1 MVDTA
6 PLPRAKYPRS
16 LIAGPYGHPFHA
28 IAIIL
33 PIGAW
38 VSASVFDVIAVM
50 SPDAAVFALGAR
62 ILIAIGLLGA
72 VVASV
77 LGLIDWSSIPK
88 GTPARATG
96 LTHMILNLIA
106 LAVFAGS
113 LALRVDEETVP
124 TLAMIASFGGLAL
137 LSVSGWLGGKLAHT
151 YGVRVATE
159 TTQAEG
165 LEPLP

>member
-1 MVDTA
+1 MDATA
-6 PLPRAKYPRS
+6 PLTKAKYPRS

-38 VSASVFDVIAVM
+38 VSASVFDVLFLTADDG
-50 SPDAAVFALGAR
+50 SAFALGAR
-62 ILIAIGLLGA
+62 ILIAVGLLGA
-72 VVASV
+72 VVAAI

-88 GTPARATG
+88 GTAARATG
-96 LTHMILNLIA
+96 STHMVINFIA
-106 LAVFAGS
+106 MAIYTGS
-113 LALRVDEETVP
+113 LVLRLDTDVVP
-124 TLAMIASFGGLAL
+124 TLAMIASFIGLAL